1 MRARLAKVLIMKK
14 LTLGKILQ
22 SQGFGTKKSCHYMVL
37 DGLVEVDGGLVD
49 DVHAEFDPMEQ
60 GGLKFKV
67 DGAAWIYHEYVY
79 VALNKPAGVEC
90 SRRPKHH
97 RGVLSLL
104 PDQFTERDVQPVGR
118 LDHDTTGLLLLSDD
132 GNFIHAQSHP
142 KRHVP
147 KTYVATTQD
156 PVTPELVAQLSAGV
170 KLTDEPDPL
179 AAQARQLSSHEIEIT
194 LDMGKY
200 HQVKRMLT
208 AAGHH
213 CMALRRSAIGG
224 LTVEALGLEEGGWT
238 YLTPEQLGLLVA
250 A

>member
-1 MRARLAKVLIMKK
+1 MKK
-14 LTLGKILQ
+14 LTLEKILQ
-22 SQGFGTKKSCHYMVL
+22 SQGFGTKKSCRYMVL

-49 DVHAEFDPMEQ
+49 DVHAEFDPV
-60 GGLKFKV
+60 GLCFKV
-67 DGAAWIYHEYVY
+67 DGEPWTYHEYVY

-104 PDQFTERDVQPVGR
+104 PDQFTARDVQPVGR

-156 PVTPELVAQLSAGV
+156 PVTPELVAQLTAGV

-179 AAQARQLSSHEIEIT
+179 AAKARQLATNEIEIT

-200 HQVKRMLT
+200 HQVKRMLA

-213 CMALRRSAIGG
+213 CVALRRTAIGG
-224 LTVEALGLEEGGWT
+224 VTLEALGLEEGAWS
-238 YLTPEQLGLLVA
+238 YLTPEQMALLVA
-250 A
+250 G